1 MSIRR
6 IALTSAAVTFAF
18 TALAQARPDT
28 RTMTCQQTQALIQSH
43 GSAVLTTG
51 PNTYALYISRQHSN
65 LCDWSE
71 IPAVAFVPTRDGQC
85 LVHRCRE
92 PLFTPRS

>member
-6 IALTSAAVTFAF
+6 IVLTSAAVTLALA
-18 TALAQARPDT
+18 TLAQARPDT

-43 GSAVLTTG
+43 GSVVLTTG
-51 PNTYALYISRQHSN
+51 PNTYALYIRQFSN
-65 LCDWSE
+65 ACGSSE
-71 IPAVAFVPTRDGQC
+71 IPAVAYVPTLDGRC

-92 PLFTPRS
+92 PLYTPPG

>member
-6 IALTSAAVTFAF
+6 IALTSAAVTLAF
-18 TALAQARPDT
+18 TTLAQARPDT
-28 RTMTCQQTQALIQSH
+28 RAMTCQQTQALIQSH

-51 PNTYALYISRQHSN
+51 PNTYALYVRRYSN
-65 LCDWSE
+65 ACDWSE
-71 IPAVAFVPTRDGQC
+71 IPAVGFVPTRDGQC

-92 PLFTPRS
+92 PLYTPPG

>member
-6 IALTSAAVTFAF
+6 IALTSAAVTLAF
-18 TALAQARPDT
+18 TTLAQARPDT

-43 GSAVLTTG
+43 GSVVLTTG
-51 PNTYALYISRQHSN
+51 PNTYALYIRQYSN
-65 LCDWSE
+65 ACVGSE
-71 IPAVAFVPTRDGQC
+71 IPAVAYVPTRDGQC

-92 PLFTPRS
+92 SLRPPPG